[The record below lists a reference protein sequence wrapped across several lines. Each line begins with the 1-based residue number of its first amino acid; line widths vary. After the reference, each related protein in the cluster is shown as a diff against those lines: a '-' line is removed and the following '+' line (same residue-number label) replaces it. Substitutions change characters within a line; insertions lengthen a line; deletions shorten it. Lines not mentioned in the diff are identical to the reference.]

1 MYVSCHL
8 IYLQCLQSDLRNKE
22 ARNIDLQNNVKSQQE
37 EATKTK
43 EELTKALA
51 AMEKLKES
59 FNKDRAEWEIEKS
72 GLIKSAEDA
81 KAALKPVVEE
91 LAGLKRQINAMTSA
105 IFGKCVLYVFGITC
119 GTLSLTRMLMLNRD
133 RHPDC
138 SSWYRYA
145 DEAQSG
151 IYIG

>member
-1 MYVSCHL
+1 MYVTCHL
-8 IYLQCLQSDLRNKE
+8 IYLQCFQFDLRNKE
-22 ARNIDLQNNVKSQQE
+22 TRNIDLQNNVKSQQE

-43 EELTKALA
+43 EELTKSLA

-105 IFGKCVLYVFGITC
+105 IFGKCALYVFGITC
-119 GTLSLTRMLMLNRD
+119 GTLSLIRMLMLNRD

-145 DEAQSG
+145 HETQSG